1 MNIKLSD
8 IIWTV
13 ICFGLFTLVL
23 NCLLIRPVLKIMD
36 GRKARVEKARAKADA
51 LREAGEKAREDR
63 RLALEAERE
72 KLDEAEKERLAAAHA
87 AADKVLSEL
96 SVSLREQAEE
106 RQKAILERAELTE
119 KELGESMGKLVD
131 AFSNKLISGGES

>member
-1 MNIKLSD
+1 
-8 IIWTV
+8 
-13 ICFGLFTLVL
+13 
-23 NCLLIRPVLKIMD
+23 MD